1 MKMNMK
7 DEEKLFK
14 DIENGKYRE
23 FYLVYNR
30 KSTDEPD
37 NQKNSISYQKNQNVR
52 FAKLEGLPLAPLTL
66 KSFCADGIISE
77 KHSGF
82 KEDSEITIT
91 NEGLVQYKIERP
103 KFQKLLMYLSRGLF
117 KGIVCLCWDRVSR
130 NKGDDTV
137 VRKLMKNGID
147 VRFVFA
153 KYDKTSSGE
162 LHMDIDGMFS
172 QHHSRVTSEKVSLT
186 IKHAREKGKC
196 TNRAPIGYL
205 NEGNMDY
212 KPLDP
217 ERAPIIRRLYE
228 LYSTGDWSLSDLARY
243 ANEQGLTTVA
253 MRRKRT
259 EEEKLAEEE
268 DDNLIDIPK
277 VSRPITQNHVH
288 RMLTSPFYIGM
299 VPAGNGKHTRSSSHQ
314 PLVPVN
320 LFNDV
325 QQLLRKNKTSI
336 HYTEKLDLPLRG
348 LVRCAL
354 CQRIYTPYVKKGI
367 TYYSSRCVAG
377 CENKTK
383 NFNFDYIADKI
394 GEKIAKLHYTEDELA
409 EMDARSSTQISLLEE
424 KRSTKIEEMERK
436 KKVLREQLKYIRV
449 DRLPLLH
456 SGAYTPEGIVAEE
469 KRLEGEIAA
478 LMTDEQVSEEAMSE
492 TVKDITQL
500 SELLKRSVPYYD
512 FAKPH
517 KKELI
522 ARCIFS
528 ELLLSGDTLQHKVKK
543 GFEAFENRFV
553 ANCDPTGS
561 RTPITALRRPC
572 PNH

>member
-1 MKMNMK
+1 MIEL
-7 DEEKLFK
+7 DEKLFK

-30 KSTDEPD
+30 KSTDEPN

-66 KSFCADGIISE
+66 KSFCADGVISE

-82 KEDSEITIT
+82 KEDNELTIT
-91 NEGLVQYKIERP
+91 NEGLVQYRIERP
-103 KFQKLLMYLSRGLF
+103 KFQKLLMFLSRGLF
-117 KGIVCLCWDRVSR
+117 KGVVCLCWDRVSR

-217 ERAPIIRRLYE
+217 ERAPVIRRLYE

-243 ANEQGLTTVA
+243 ANEQGLTTVP
-253 MRRKRT
+253 MRRQRT

-268 DDNLIDIPK
+268 DDDQLEIPK
-277 VSRPITQNHVH
+277 VSRTITQNHVH
-288 RMLTSPFYIGM
+288 RMLTNPFYTGK
-299 VPAGNGKHTRSSSHQ
+299 VPIGNGHYGLGTSHE
-314 PLVPVN
+314 PLVSIN

-325 QQLLRKNKTSI
+325 QQLLRKKKTSI
-336 HYTEKLDLPLRG
+336 HYTEKLDHPLRG
-348 LVRCAL
+348 VVRCGL
-354 CQRIYTPYVKKGI
+354 CQRIYTPYKKKGI
-367 TYYSSRCVAG
+367 LYYSSRCAPG
-377 CENKTK
+377 CANECK
-383 NFNFDYIADKI
+383 NFNFDFIADKV
-394 GEKIAKLHYTEDELA
+394 GEQIAKLHYTEEELE

-424 KRSTKIEEMERK
+424 RRATEFEEMERK
-436 KKVLREQLKYIRV
+436 KKKDREDLKYLRV
-449 DRLPLLH
+449 NKIPLLKA
-456 SGAYTPEGIVAEE
+456 GTYTPEAMAAEE
-469 KRLEGEIAA
+469 KRLESQIASYINEEH
-478 LMTDEQVSEEAMSE
+478 TSEVAMIE
-492 TVKDITQL
+492 TVKDVTQL
-500 SELLKRSVPYYD
+500 SELLKKTVPYYD

-517 KKELI
+517 KKELVI
-522 ARCIFS
+522 RCIFS
-528 ELLLSGDTLQHKVKK
+528 ELHLTGNTLQPKLKK
-543 GFEAFENRFV
+543 GFEAFEKRFV

-561 RTPITALRRPC
+561 RTLVNRLKTCC
-572 PNH
+572 PNR